1 MAIFLCNGCGHF
13 LEVTNEFVGK
23 SVNCPRC
30 KKSNSVYDTV
40 RLLKYLLGQYRAQ
53 HKAFQELREQLTPT
67 DSMNSTVVAQQSFV
81 DIDIHNTDAL
91 DDPQQYGPI
100 LEWLKQQNIQ
110 LDIDHQ
116 AIQTTGFFDEIA
128 MQLGDQY
135 DTLKLVS
142 DNIKYIQQK
151 GHTNVKLMLSKN
163 DSKQVTEITNFCR
176 ELHDYSF
183 VAKYFYHKRDK
194 IVWLTLQTAPPI
206 VKFFNGEW
214 MEWFVFIKLL
224 MFFLENRISV
234 SCLRSFLI
242 RFPNEDINEIDIFF
256 LIDNTLPLCIECKTG
271 EFRQDINKYSK
282 LRRRLQLEKTQ
293 FLICAAGLSEKH
305 IEGFNSMYDVTFANE
320 KNLLQ
325 HVEQLVSGSRARAAS
340 RFGPRAAQE
349 T

>member
-30 KKSNSVYDTV
+30 KKLNSVRDTV
-40 RLLKYLLGQYRAQ
+40 RFLKYLLGQYRAQ

-67 DSMNSTVVAQQSFV
+67 DSMNSTVVTQQSFV

-224 MFFLENRISV
+224 MFFRENRISV

-282 LRRRLQLEKTQ
+282 
-293 FLICAAGLSEKH
+293 
-305 IEGFNSMYDVTFANE
+305 VTAHPVFAS
-320 KNLLQ
+320 
-325 HVEQLVSGSRARAAS
+325 V
-340 RFGPRAAQE
+340 
-349 T
+349 